1 MDYWRGGTF
10 DDYRAYVD
18 ACVRATVVALLEARP
33 FDGDMTTIV
42 DSIVTLTAFAQL
54 APDGG
59 TPSTSAHIHLWGTG
73 HLLKRATAL
82 ASLSKLD
89 LLAHLTA
96 PTVS

>member
-18 ACVRATVVALLEARP
+18 NHVRATVVALLEGRL

-42 DSIVTLTAFAQL
+42 DSIITLTAFAQL

-59 TPSTSAHIHLWGTG
+59 TPSTDAHLHIWGTVP
-73 HLLKRATAL
+73 LIRKAKAL
-82 ASLSKLD
+82 AN
-89 LLAHLTA
+89 AI
-96 PTVS
+96 

>member
-18 ACVRATVVALLEARP
+18 DRVRATVLALLEDRP
-33 FDGDMTTIV
+33 FDGDKTPIV

-59 TPSTSAHIHLWGTG
+59 TPSTSAHIHIWGSV
-73 HLLKRATAL
+73 HLIRKAKKLLNLTCFDAPILK
-82 ASLSKLD
+82 S
-89 LLAHLTA
+89 
-96 PTVS
+96 VS